1 MTQLE
6 DPYAWPTPPP
16 KLPKKR
22 RQTDDGDLV
31 QDHSAP
37 DFGQEVNKLILR
49 VLGDL
54 VRADESLLDRPEEL
68 AELGRERVFD
78 IADDH
83 VLIDYELDTGGAP
96 SSNAMGH
103 AGLIRADD
111 LEARVDNAVEFMQ
124 LSHITNDEHR
134 EMQRRR
140 GRAGGKRSKRGKGF
154 TLNDF
159 APHAH
164 LTNKAAAEE
173 MRCSPRTVA
182 SLRKL
187 YRETV
192 TKSVQTKPTNPPEG
206 DQAEG
211 DRQELPAAAQ
221 QVEDTPEHQLSVYYS
236 HEDEPE
242 PPEFLDDYT
251 YEHLLFLKHSQRL
264 RNDLR
269 RAEMTDA
276 DWRLAQHWSAED
288 YANSRISTT
297 VDRREWDELQ
307 AFIDALE
314 MTDSSV

>member
-1 MTQLE
+1 MNQPE
-6 DPYAWPTPPP
+6 DPYAWVTPPP

-49 VLGDL
+49 VLGDF

-68 AELGRERVFD
+68 AALGRERVFD

-111 LEARVDNAVEFMQ
+111 LEARVDDAVEFMQ
-124 LSHITNDEHR
+124 LSHIANDEHR
-134 EMQRRR
+134 EIQRRR
-140 GRAGGKRSKRGKGF
+140 GRVGGKRSKRGKSF

-159 APHAH
+159 APYAH

-192 TKSVQTKPTNPPEG
+192 SESVQTKPTNPPGGEQTEG
-206 DQAEG
+206 E
-211 DRQELPAAAQ
+211 RQRLPAAVQ
-221 QVEDTPEHQLSVYYS
+221 QVEDTSGDQLSLYYS

-242 PPEFLDDYT
+242 LPGFLEGYS
-251 YEHLLFLKHSQRL
+251 YQHLLFLKHSQRL
-264 RNDLR
+264 RNSLR
-269 RAEMTDA
+269 LAEMTDA
-276 DWRLAQHWSAED
+276 DMQLAQHWGREKSV
-288 YANSRISTT
+288 NSRLMTPPDFS
-297 VDRREWDELQ
+297 EWDELQ
-307 AFIDALE
+307 AIIDGN
-314 MTDSSV
+314 D